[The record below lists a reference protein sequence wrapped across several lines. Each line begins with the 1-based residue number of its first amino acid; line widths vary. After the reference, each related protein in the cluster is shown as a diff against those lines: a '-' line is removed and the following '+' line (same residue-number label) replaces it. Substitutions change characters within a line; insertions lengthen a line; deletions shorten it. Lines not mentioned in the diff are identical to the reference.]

1 MSIKIERFVIRHTAG
16 SKTNQVEEF
25 DYSKNQL
32 SIGRAAG
39 SDIQFDPEQE
49 VIVSREHGKITKE
62 STDPPQFSITDNNS
76 RNGIFINKMRVK
88 GSAPLNPGDTVQ
100 LGNNGPVFTFDIY
113 PRPQDM
119 MMATKVVEIPT
130 SIKPTTIAAMQT
142 SHAQV
147 PEASPAK
154 TGLGKQTVERML
166 VAERKKSYSSM
177 GIALGSI
184 VLLLGILGFVFRKD
198 LFGPKTIIERI
209 EAKVDSAQ
217 LKKKTPDQI
226 ARENEDKV
234 VQIEFGWQLYDAT
247 TSNELWHQYTPV
259 KGADGNTRYAAMYIQ
274 DDQGKVEPFID
285 IQKNV
290 SMGVPL
296 GIAGATGSGFV
307 VSEDGFI
314 LTNRHVA
321 ASWNTRYHFPEYA
334 FPGVLVKNEN
344 GKLAIVPNV
353 EITAQNVAGWVPAE
367 ATMIGGR
374 TASAGMVKGRNT
386 YLNVIFANT
395 SLRRPVQSATPSD
408 DHDVALIKV
417 EIPESLSKVKLK
429 DNYNEIKPGQSVTV
443 MGYPG
448 VAPQQFVVRKSNDP
462 FNPANHF
469 NSVPTPTVTPGSIG
483 RIVPASSDKNMS
495 YSSFGDS
502 YQLTINATGA
512 GNSGGPMFDDEG
524 NVIGLFYASMNDG
537 GGTQIT
543 FAVPIKYGLEL
554 MGRKKMAER

>member
-1 MSIKIERFVIRHTAG
+1 MSITIQRFVIRHTAG
-16 SKTNQVEEF
+16 SKINQVEEF
-25 DYSKNQL
+25 DFSKPAL
-32 SIGRAAG
+32 SIGRVAG
-39 SDIQFDPEQE
+39 SDIQYDAEQE
-49 VIVSREHGKITKE
+49 IIVSREHGKIVKE
-62 STDPPQFSITDNNS
+62 SADPPRFSITDNNS
-76 RNGIFINKMRVK
+76 RNGIFINKTRVK
-88 GSAPLNPGDTVQ
+88 GAAPLNPGDTIQ

-119 MMATKVVEIPT
+119 MMATKVVEIPS
-130 SIKPTTIAAMQT
+130 SIKPTSIAELQPAN
-142 SHAQV
+142 AQV
-147 PEASPAK
+147 LDVQSAK

-166 VAERKKSYSSM
+166 VAERKKSYGSM
-177 GIALGSI
+177 GIALAGI
-184 VLLLGILGFVFRKD
+184 ILVLATLGFIFRKE
-198 LFGPKTIIERI
+198 LFDRKTIVQRI
-209 EAKVDSAQ
+209 EQPVDSLAKR
-217 LKKKTPDQI
+217 KKSPDQI

-234 VQIEFGWQLYDAT
+234 VQIEFGWQLYDAG
-247 TSNELWHQYTPV
+247 TSNELWHQYTQVAGLEGP
-259 KGADGNTRYAAMYIQ
+259 RYAAMYIKN
-274 DDQGKVEPFID
+274 DQGELEPFID

-290 SMGVPL
+290 TVGIPI

-321 ASWNTRYHFPEYA
+321 ASWNTRYNFPESA
-334 FPGVLVKNEN
+334 FPGVLVSNQD
-344 GKLAIVPNV
+344 GKLQIVEGV
-353 EITAQNVAGWVPAE
+353 DVTQESVTGWVPAE
-367 ATMIGGR
+367 TRMIGGR
-374 TASAGMVKGRNT
+374 TASTGMVKGRNT

-417 EIPESLSKVKLK
+417 ELPESLSKVKLK
-429 DNYNEIKPGQSVTV
+429 DNYNEIKSGQPVTV

-448 VAPQQFVVRKSNDP
+448 IAPQQFVVRKSNDP
-462 FNPANHF
+462 FNPVNHF

-483 RIVPASSDKNMS
+483 RIVPASSEKNMS

-524 NVIGLFYASMNDG
+524 NVIGLFYASMSDG